1 MHLVSQK
8 EGGHWLVAY
17 YASRKRVVER
27 VPERKADLEPLDV
40 REVARH
46 TAQERRRHTQAR
58 EVEHTHGDAPRGNA
72 REVLLRRRRRELAPA
87 PAHEAERLHGP
98 PREDG
103 RGGGGAPAEGAQV
116 RHVRR
121 REAQR
126 AVVVA

>member
-1 MHLVSQK
+1 M
-8 EGGHWLVAY
+8 AY

-27 VPERKADLEPLDV
+27 VPEREADLEPLDV

-46 TAQERRRHTQAR
+46 TAQKRRRHAQAR
-58 EVEHTHGDAPRGNA
+58 EVEHAHGDAPSRDA
-72 REVLLRRRRRELAPA
+72 RENLLRCRRELAPAPA

-103 RGGGGAPAEGAQV
+103 RGGGGAPSEGAQV
-116 RHVRR
+116 RHVRG